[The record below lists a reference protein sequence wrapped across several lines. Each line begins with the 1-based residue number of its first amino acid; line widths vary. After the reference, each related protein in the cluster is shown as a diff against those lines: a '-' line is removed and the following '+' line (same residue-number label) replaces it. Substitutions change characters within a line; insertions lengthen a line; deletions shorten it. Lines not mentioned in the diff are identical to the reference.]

1 MEEVF
6 KTLFEETSDVASF
19 ADSLERNF
27 FTIQDFFNAPYQTQ
41 YQQKDDIER
50 LILLKNSII
59 SHYDFQTVESRSFV
73 LILLDLCERFA
84 LHSCIPRIMTIIHR
98 NDIVINKRMTAALM
112 FLFPRPSSN
121 EELVGRFDE
130 ICELLNDA
138 IVEEEDNPSK
148 ALVTFLNYYGHIVYN
163 TNIVYATEAKQKFCD
178 LNNNGEYNWLKQ
190 IEDIS
195 LLDVSNSQSV
205 YQQIEERIDAL
216 TTRIINV
223 AVESED
229 NLLIEEGTDY
239 CDALSRVPNNFISI
253 RQISVDRANGILN
266 GRGVDQLHSEEEMF
280 EYIKRYGKMHYAKLI
295 SSFESTFPQ
304 SFDTPVNIV
313 DWGCGQG
320 LATITLLEKYDSLD
334 VRYITLVEPSEI
346 VLKRA
351 ALHCRKFAPNG
362 KLKTVCKKLDDV
374 ASSDIKVQCD
384 VPTIHLFSNILDI
397 DDYSSQHL
405 LSIIDSII
413 TCNNY
418 FVCVSPYIDDIK
430 TARLNSFM
438 RHFSNQPTF
447 VLYHNEENTKYGEF
461 WQCNNSFLK
470 RHFSHGSTLSCRDYD
485 STGCSNKWTRVLKV
499 FSV

>member
-27 FTIQDFFNAPYQTQ
+27 LTIQDFFNAPYQTQ
-41 YQQKDDIER
+41 YQQKNDIER
-50 LILLKNSII
+50 LILLKNGII
-59 SHYDFQTVESRSFV
+59 SHYNFQTVESRSFV

-84 LHSCIPRIMTIIHR
+84 LHGCIPRIMNIIQR
-98 NDIVINKRMTAALM
+98 NNIVINKRMTAALK

-205 YQQIEERIDAL
+205 FQQIEEKIDTL
-216 TTRIINV
+216 TTRISSVVVNP
-223 AVESED
+223 EN

-266 GRGVDQLHSEEEMF
+266 GRGVGQLHSEEEMF
-280 EYIKRYGKMHYAKLI
+280 EYMKRYGKMHYAKLI

-304 SFDTPVNIV
+304 YFDTPVNIV

-351 ALHCRKFAPNG
+351 ALHCRKFAASG

-374 ASSDIKVQCD
+374 ISSDIKVQHN

-405 LSIIDSII
+405 LSVVDSII

-438 RHFSNQPTF
+438 AHFRNKPTF
-447 VLYHNEENTKYGEF
+447 VIYHNVENTKHGEF

-470 RHFSHGSTLSCRDYD
+470 RHFSHGTSLSCRDYD

>member
-27 FTIQDFFNAPYQTQ
+27 LTIQDFFNAPYQTQ

-84 LHSCIPRIMTIIHR
+84 LHSCIPRIMTIIQR
-98 NDIVINKRMTAALM
+98 NDILINKRMTAALK

-195 LLDVSNSQSV
+195 LLDVSNFQSV
-205 YQQIEERIDAL
+205 FQQIEEKIDTL
-216 TTRIINV
+216 TTRISSVVVNP
-223 AVESED
+223 EN

-266 GRGVDQLHSEEEMF
+266 GRGVGQLHSEEEMF
-280 EYIKRYGKMHYAKLI
+280 EYMKRYGKMHYAKLI

-304 SFDTPVNIV
+304 YFDTPVNIV

-320 LATITLLEKYDSLD
+320 LATITL
-334 VRYITLVEPSEI
+334 
-346 VLKRA
+346 
-351 ALHCRKFAPNG
+351 
-362 KLKTVCKKLDDV
+362 
-374 ASSDIKVQCD
+374 
-384 VPTIHLFSNILDI
+384 
-397 DDYSSQHL
+397 
-405 LSIIDSII
+405 
-413 TCNNY
+413 
-418 FVCVSPYIDDIK
+418 
-430 TARLNSFM
+430 
-438 RHFSNQPTF
+438 
-447 VLYHNEENTKYGEF
+447 
-461 WQCNNSFLK
+461 
-470 RHFSHGSTLSCRDYD
+470 
-485 STGCSNKWTRVLKV
+485 
-499 FSV
+499 

>member
-1 MEEVF
+1 MRDTVYF
-6 KTLFEETSDVASF
+6 TLPF
-19 ADSLERNF
+19 L
-27 FTIQDFFNAPYQTQ
+27 TIQDFFNAPYQTQ
-41 YQQKDDIER
+41 YQQKNDIER
-50 LILLKNSII
+50 LILLKNGII
-59 SHYDFQTVESRSFV
+59 SHYNFQTVESRSFV

-84 LHSCIPRIMTIIHR
+84 LHGCIPRIMNIIQR
-98 NDIVINKRMTAALM
+98 NNIVINKRMTAALK

-163 TNIVYATEAKQKFCD
+163 TNIVYATEAKQKLCD
-178 LNNNGEYNWLKQ
+178 LYNKGEYNWLKQ

-280 EYIKRYGKMHYAKLI
+280 EYIKLYGKM
-295 SSFESTFPQ
+295 
-304 SFDTPVNIV
+304 
-313 DWGCGQG
+313 
-320 LATITLLEKYDSLD
+320 
-334 VRYITLVEPSEI
+334 
-346 VLKRA
+346 
-351 ALHCRKFAPNG
+351 
-362 KLKTVCKKLDDV
+362 
-374 ASSDIKVQCD
+374 
-384 VPTIHLFSNILDI
+384 
-397 DDYSSQHL
+397 
-405 LSIIDSII
+405 
-413 TCNNY
+413 
-418 FVCVSPYIDDIK
+418 
-430 TARLNSFM
+430 
-438 RHFSNQPTF
+438 
-447 VLYHNEENTKYGEF
+447 
-461 WQCNNSFLK
+461 
-470 RHFSHGSTLSCRDYD
+470 
-485 STGCSNKWTRVLKV
+485 
-499 FSV
+499 

>member
-1 MEEVF
+1 MDKVF
-6 KTLFEETSDVASF
+6 KTLFEETSDLTSF

-27 FTIQDFFNAPYQTQ
+27 LTIQDFFNAPHQTQ

-50 LILLKNSII
+50 LILLKNGII
-59 SHYDFQTVESRSFV
+59 SHYDFQSVESRSFV

-84 LHSCIPRIMTIIHR
+84 LHGCIPRIMTIIQR
-98 NDIVINKRMTAALM
+98 NNIVINKRMTAALK

-121 EELVGRFDE
+121 EELVGHFDE
-130 ICELLNDA
+130 ICELLNEA

-163 TNIVYATEAKQKFCD
+163 TNIAYASEAKQKFCN
-178 LNNNGEYNWLKQ
+178 LNNNGKYNWLKQ

-195 LLDVSNSQSV
+195 LLDVSNSQLV
-205 YQQIEERIDAL
+205 YQHIEERIDTL
-216 TTRIINV
+216 TMRITNV
-223 AVESED
+223 AIEPED
-229 NLLIEEGTDY
+229 NLLIEEGTEY
-239 CDALSRVPNNFISI
+239 CDALSHVPNNFISI
-253 RQISVDRANGILN
+253 RQISVDKANGIIN

-295 SSFESTFPQ
+295 SSFKSTFPQ
-304 SFDTPVNIV
+304 NFETPVNIV

-320 LATITLLEKYDSLD
+320 LATITLLEKYNSLD
-334 VRYITLVEPSEI
+334 VHYITLVEPSEI

-351 ALHCRKFAPNG
+351 ALHCRKFTTSG

-374 ASSDIKVQCD
+374 VSSDIRVQCD

-405 LSIIDSII
+405 LSIVDSII

-438 RHFSNQPTF
+438 MHFRNEPTF
-447 VLYHNEENTKYGEF
+447 VLYHDIENTKYGDF

-470 RHFSHGSTLSCRDYD
+470 RHFSHGTSPSCRDYD

>member
-1 MEEVF
+1 MDEIF
-6 KTLFEETSDVASF
+6 KTFFEETSDVTSF
-19 ADSLERNF
+19 ADCLERNF
-27 FTIQDFFNAPYQTQ
+27 LTIQDFFNAPYQTQ
-41 YQQKDDIER
+41 ILQKDDIER
-50 LILLKNSII
+50 LILLKNGII
-59 SHYDFQTVESRSFV
+59 SHYDFQTVESRSFI

-84 LHSCIPRIMTIIHR
+84 LHSCIPRIMTIIQR
-98 NDIVINKRMTAALM
+98 NDIVINKRMTAALK

-121 EELVGRFDE
+121 EELVGHFDE

-163 TNIVYATEAKQKFCD
+163 TNIDYATEAKQKFCD

-205 YQQIEERIDAL
+205 YQQIEEKIDTL
-216 TTRIINV
+216 TTSISSV
-223 AVESED
+223 AVEPED

-239 CDALSRVPNNFISI
+239 CYALSLVPNNFISI

-280 EYIKRYGKMHYAKLI
+280 EYLKRYGKMHYAKLI

-304 SFDTPVNIV
+304 HFDTPVNIV

-320 LATITLLEKYDSLD
+320 LATITLLEKYGSLD

-351 ALHCRKFAPNG
+351 ALHCRKFATNG

-470 RHFSHGSTLSCRDYD
+470 RHFSHGSSLSCRDYD

>member
-1 MEEVF
+1 MEEIF
-6 KTLFEETSDVASF
+6 KTLLEESNDVASF

-27 FTIQDFFNAPYQTQ
+27 LTIQDFFNAPYQTQ
-41 YQQKDDIER
+41 YQQKNDIER
-50 LILLKNSII
+50 LILLKNGII
-59 SHYDFQTVESRSFV
+59 SHYNFQTVESRSFV

-84 LHSCIPRIMTIIHR
+84 LHGCIPRIMNIIQR
-98 NDIVINKRMTAALM
+98 NNIVINKRMTAALK

-163 TNIVYATEAKQKFCD
+163 TNIVYATEAKQKLCD
-178 LNNNGEYNWLKQ
+178 LYNKGEYNWLKQ

-351 ALHCRKFAPNG
+351 ALHCRKFAARG

-374 ASSDIKVQCD
+374 ISSDIKVQHN

-405 LSIIDSII
+405 LSVVDSII

-438 RHFSNQPTF
+438 AHFRNKPTF
-447 VLYHNEENTKYGEF
+447 VIYHNVENTKHGEF

-470 RHFSHGSTLSCRDYD
+470 RHFSHGTSLSCRDYD

>member
-1 MEEVF
+1 MEEIF
-6 KTLFEETSDVASF
+6 KTLFEESNDVASF

-27 FTIQDFFNAPYQTQ
+27 LTIQDFFNAPYQTQ
-41 YQQKDDIER
+41 YQQKNDIER
-50 LILLKNSII
+50 LILLKNGII
-59 SHYDFQTVESRSFV
+59 SHYNFQTVESRSFV

-84 LHSCIPRIMTIIHR
+84 LHGCIPRIMNIIQR
-98 NDIVINKRMTAALM
+98 NNIVINKRMTAALK

-205 YQQIEERIDAL
+205 YQQIEEKIDTL
-216 TTRIINV
+216 TTSISSV
-223 AVESED
+223 AVEPED

-239 CDALSRVPNNFISI
+239 CYALSLVPNNFISI

-280 EYIKRYGKMHYAKLI
+280 EYLKRYGKMHYAKLI

-304 SFDTPVNIV
+304 HFDTPVNIV

-320 LATITLLEKYDSLD
+320 LATITLLEKYGSLD

-461 WQCNNSFLK
+461 WQCNNSFQK
-470 RHFSHGSTLSCRDYD
+470 RHFSHGSSLSCREYD
-485 STGCSNKWTRVLKV
+485 SSGCSNKWTRVLKV

>member
-1 MEEVF
+1 MEEIF
-6 KTLFEETSDVASF
+6 KTLLEESNDVASF

-27 FTIQDFFNAPYQTQ
+27 LTIQDFFNAPYQTQ
-41 YQQKDDIER
+41 YQQKNDIER
-50 LILLKNSII
+50 LILLKNGII
-59 SHYDFQTVESRSFV
+59 SHYNFQTVESRSFV

-84 LHSCIPRIMTIIHR
+84 LHGCIPRIMNIIQR
-98 NDIVINKRMTAALM
+98 NNIVINKRMTAALK

-163 TNIVYATEAKQKFCD
+163 TNIVYATEAKQKLCD
-178 LNNNGEYNWLKQ
+178 LYNKGEYNWLKQ

-334 VRYITLVEPSEI
+334 VCYITLVEPSEI

-351 ALHCRKFAPNG
+351 ALHCRKFSTSS

-374 ASSDIKVQCD
+374 ISSDIKVQHN

-405 LSIIDSII
+405 LSVVDSII

-438 RHFSNQPTF
+438 AHFRNKPTF
-447 VLYHNEENTKYGEF
+447 VIYHNVENTKHGEF

-470 RHFSHGSTLSCRDYD
+470 RHFSHGTSLSCRDYD

>member
-6 KTLFEETSDVASF
+6 KTLFEETNDVASF
-19 ADSLERNF
+19 VDSLERNF
-27 FTIQDFFNAPYQTQ
+27 LTIQDFFNAPYQTQ

-59 SHYDFQTVESRSFV
+59 SHYDFQTVESRSFI

-84 LHSCIPRIMTIIHR
+84 LHGCIPRILTIIQR
-98 NDIVINKRMTAALM
+98 NNIVINKRMTAALK

-138 IVEEEDNPSK
+138 VVEEEDNPSK

-163 TNIVYATEAKQKFCD
+163 TNIIYATEAKQKFCD

-205 YQQIEERIDAL
+205 YQQIEEKIDTL
-216 TTRIINV
+216 TTRISSI
-223 AVESED
+223 AVEPED

-304 SFDTPVNIV
+304 NFDSPVNIV

-320 LATITLLEKYDSLD
+320 LATITLLEKYKSLD
-334 VRYITLVEPSEI
+334 VHYITLVEPSEI

-351 ALHCRKFAPNG
+351 ALHCRKFTTSG
-362 KLKTVCKKLDDV
+362 KLKTICKKLDDV
-374 ASSDIKVQCD
+374 VSSDIIVQRD

-397 DDYSSQHL
+397 DDYNSQHL
-405 LSIIDSII
+405 LSTIDSII
-413 TCNNY
+413 TRNNY

-470 RHFSHGSTLSCRDYD
+470 RHFSHGKSLSCRDYD

>member
-1 MEEVF
+1 MEKIF
-6 KTLFEETSDVASF
+6 KKIFEEISDVTSF

-27 FTIQDFFNAPYQTQ
+27 LTIQDFFNAPYQMQ
-41 YQQKDDIER
+41 CQQKEDIER
-50 LILLKNSII
+50 LIFLKNGII
-59 SHYDFQTVESRSFV
+59 SMYDFQTIESRSFI
-73 LILLDLCERFA
+73 LILLDLSERFA
-84 LHSCIPRIMTIIHR
+84 LHGCIPRIMKIIER
-98 NDIVINKRMTAALM
+98 NDIAINKRMTAALR
-112 FLFPRPSSN
+112 FLYPHPSSN

-130 ICELLNDA
+130 ICKLLNDA

-163 TNIVYATEAKQKFCD
+163 TNIIYATEAKQKFCD
-178 LNNNGEYNWLKQ
+178 LNKNGKYNWLKQ

-195 LLDVSNSQSV
+195 LLDVSNPQSV
-205 YQQIEERIDAL
+205 YLQIEAKIDILTRRIS
-216 TTRIINV
+216 NV
-223 AVESED
+223 TVKSED

-239 CDALSRVPNNFISI
+239 CDVLSHVPINFMSI
-253 RQISVDRANGILN
+253 RQISVDRANGILK
-266 GRGVDQLHSEEEMF
+266 GRGVDQLYSEEEMF

-295 SSFESTFPQ
+295 SSFESIFPRN
-304 SFDTPVNIV
+304 FDTPVNIV

-320 LATITLLEKYDSLD
+320 LATITLLEKYPSLN
-334 VRYITLVEPSEI
+334 VRNITLVEPSEI

-351 ALHCRKFAPNG
+351 ALHCRIFSTKG

-374 ASSDIKVQCD
+374 VSSDIRVQRN

-397 DDYSSQHL
+397 DDYNSQYL
-405 LSIIDSII
+405 LSIVDSII

-438 RHFSNQPTF
+438 KHFSNEPTF
-447 VLYHNEENTKYGEF
+447 ILYHNVENTKYGEF
-461 WQCNNSFLK
+461 WQCNNSFQK
-470 RHFSHGSTLSCRDYD
+470 RNFSHGTGFSCRDYD

>member
-1 MEEVF
+1 MDEIF
-6 KTLFEETSDVASF
+6 KTLFEESNDVASF

-27 FTIQDFFNAPYQTQ
+27 LTIQDFFNAPYQTQ
-41 YQQKDDIER
+41 YQQKNDIER
-50 LILLKNSII
+50 LILLKNGII
-59 SHYDFQTVESRSFV
+59 SHYNFQTVESRSFV

-84 LHSCIPRIMTIIHR
+84 LHGCIPRIMNIIQR
-98 NDIVINKRMTAALM
+98 NNIVINKRMTAALK

-163 TNIVYATEAKQKFCD
+163 TNIVYATEAKQKICD
-178 LNNNGEYNWLKQ
+178 LYNKGEYNWLKQ

-216 TTRIINV
+216 TTRIKNV

-229 NLLIEEGTDY
+229 NLLIEEGTEY
-239 CDALSRVPNNFISI
+239 CHALSRVPNKFISI
-253 RQISVDRANGILN
+253 RQISVDRANGVLN

-304 SFDTPVNIV
+304 NFDTPVNIV

-320 LATITLLEKYDSLD
+320 LATITLLERYDSLD

-351 ALHCRKFAPNG
+351 ALHCRKFATSA

-374 ASSDIKVQCD
+374 VSSDIKVQHN

-405 LSIIDSII
+405 LSVVDSII

-438 RHFSNQPTF
+438 AHFKNEPSF
-447 VLYHNEENTKYGEF
+447 VIYHNVENTKYGEF
-461 WQCNNSFLK
+461 WQCNNSFLN
-470 RHFSHGSTLSCRDYD
+470 RHFSHGASLSCRDYD

>member
-1 MEEVF
+1 MDEVF

-27 FTIQDFFNAPYQTQ
+27 LTIQDFFNASYQTQ

-84 LHSCIPRIMTIIHR
+84 LHGCIPRIMTIIQR
-98 NDIVINKRMTAALM
+98 NNIVVNKRMTAALK

-130 ICELLNDA
+130 ICELLNEA
-138 IVEEEDNPSK
+138 VVEEEDNPSK
-148 ALVTFLNYYGHIVYN
+148 ALVTFLDYYGHIVYD
-163 TNIVYATEAKQKFCD
+163 TNVVYATKANQKLCD

-195 LLDVSNSQSV
+195 LLDVSNPQSV
-205 YQQIEERIDAL
+205 YQQIEKRIDAL
-216 TTRIINV
+216 TTKVTNGV
-223 AVESED
+223 AESKE
-229 NLLIEEGTDY
+229 NLLIEEGTEY
-239 CDALSRVPNNFISI
+239 CDALSRVPNDFISI
-253 RQISVDRANGILN
+253 RKISVDRSNGIFN
-266 GRGVDQLHSEEEMF
+266 GRGVNQLQSEEEMF

-295 SSFESTFPQ
+295 SSFESAFPQ
-304 SFDTPVNIV
+304 NFDTQVNIV

-320 LATITLLEKYDSLD
+320 LATITLLEKYKSLD
-334 VRYITLVEPSEI
+334 VGCITLIEPSEI

-351 ALHCRKFAPNG
+351 ALHCRKFTTSA
-362 KLKTVCKKLDDV
+362 KLNTVCKKLDDV
-374 ASSDIKVQCD
+374 VPSDIKVQRD

-397 DDYSSQHL
+397 DDYNSQHL
-405 LSIIDSII
+405 LSIVDSII
-413 TCNNY
+413 TCCNY

-438 RHFSNQPTF
+438 MHFRNKPTF
-447 VLYHNEENTKYGEF
+447 VLYHDVENTKYGEF
-461 WQCNNSFLK
+461 WQCNNSFK
-470 RHFSHGSTLSCRDYD
+470 KGHFSHGTALSCRDYD

>member
-1 MEEVF
+1 MEDVF
-6 KTLFEETSDVASF
+6 KTLFEETNDVASF

-27 FTIQDFFNAPYQTQ
+27 LTIQDFFNAPYQTQ
-41 YQQKDDIER
+41 YQQKDYVER

-84 LHSCIPRIMTIIHR
+84 LHSCIPRILTIIQR
-98 NDIVINKRMTAALM
+98 NNIVVNKRMSAALK

-163 TNIVYATEAKQKFCD
+163 TNIVYATEAKQKLCD
-178 LNNNGEYNWLKQ
+178 LNNKGIYNWLNQ

-205 YQQIEERIDAL
+205 YKQIEERIDEL
-216 TTRIINV
+216 TTRTTNV
-223 AVESED
+223 AIEPED
-229 NLLIEEGTDY
+229 SLLIEEGTEY
-239 CDALSRVPNNFISI
+239 CNALSRVPNRFMSI
-253 RQISVDRANGILN
+253 RQISVNRANGILK
-266 GRGVDQLHSEEEMF
+266 GRGVEQLQSEEEMF

-334 VRYITLVEPSEI
+334 VRYITLIEPSEI

-351 ALHCRKFAPNG
+351 ALHCRKFTSSS
-362 KLKTVCKKLDDV
+362 KLKTVCKKLDEV
-374 ASSDIKVQCD
+374 ISSDIKVQRD

-405 LSIIDSII
+405 LSIVDSII

-438 RHFSNQPTF
+438 THFQNKSTF
-447 VLYHNEENTKYGEF
+447 VIYHNVENTKYGEF

-470 RHFSHGSTLSCRDYD
+470 RHFSHGTSLSCLAYD
-485 STGCSNKWTRVLKV
+485 SMGCSNKWTRVLKV

>member
-27 FTIQDFFNAPYQTQ
+27 LTIQDFFNAPYQTQ

-59 SHYDFQTVESRSFV
+59 SHYDFQTVESRSFI

-84 LHSCIPRIMTIIHR
+84 LHSCIPRIMTIIQR
-98 NDIVINKRMTAALM
+98 NDILINKRMTAALK

-205 YQQIEERIDAL
+205 FQQIEEKIDTL
-216 TTRIINV
+216 TTRISSVVVNP
-223 AVESED
+223 ED

-280 EYIKRYGKMHYAKLI
+280 EYMKRYGKMHYAKLI

-304 SFDTPVNIV
+304 YFDTPVNIV

-334 VRYITLVEPSEI
+334 VHYITLVEPSEI

-351 ALHCRKFAPNG
+351 ALHCRKFATNG

-374 ASSDIKVQCD
+374 ASSDIKVQRD
-384 VPTIHLFSNILDI
+384 VLTIHLFSNILDI

-413 TCNNY
+413 TCNNF

-447 VLYHNEENTKYGEF
+447 VLYHNEENTKYGDF

-470 RHFSHGSTLSCRDYD
+470 RHFTHGTSLSCRDYD

>member
-1 MEEVF
+1 MDKIF
-6 KTLFEETSDVASF
+6 KLLFEEISDVASF

-27 FTIQDFFNAPYQTQ
+27 LTIQDFFNAPYQTQ
-41 YQQKDDIER
+41 CQQKEDIER

-59 SHYDFQTVESRSFV
+59 SMHDFQTIESRSFI

-84 LHSCIPRIMTIIHR
+84 LHSCIPRIMKIIQR
-98 NDIVINKRMTAALM
+98 NGIAINKRMTAALR
-112 FLFPRPSSN
+112 FLFPHPSSN
-121 EELVGRFDE
+121 EELIGRFDE
-130 ICELLNDA
+130 ICNLLNDA

-163 TNIVYATEAKQKFCD
+163 TNIIYATKAKQKFCD
-178 LNNNGEYNWLKQ
+178 LNNSGEYNWLKQ

-205 YQQIEERIDAL
+205 YQKIEEKIDTL
-216 TTRIINV
+216 TTRINFV
-223 AVESED
+223 PVEPKD

-253 RQISVDRANGILN
+253 RQVSVDRANGILN

-304 SFDTPVNIV
+304 NFDSPVNIV

-320 LATITLLEKYDSLD
+320 LATITLLEKYESLD

-351 ALHCRKFAPNG
+351 ALHCRKFTTSG

-374 ASSDIKVQCD
+374 VSSDIKVQRD

-405 LSIIDSII
+405 LSIVDSII

-438 RHFSNQPTF
+438 THFRNEPTF
-447 VLYHNEENTKYGEF
+447 VIYHNVENTKYGEF

-470 RHFSHGSTLSCRDYD
+470 RQFSHGTSLSCRDYD

>member
-1 MEEVF
+1 
-6 KTLFEETSDVASF
+6 
-19 ADSLERNF
+19 
-27 FTIQDFFNAPYQTQ
+27 
-41 YQQKDDIER
+41 
-50 LILLKNSII
+50 
-59 SHYDFQTVESRSFV
+59 
-73 LILLDLCERFA
+73 
-84 LHSCIPRIMTIIHR
+84 
-98 NDIVINKRMTAALM
+98 MTAALK

-121 EELVGRFDE
+121 EELVGHFDE

-163 TNIVYATEAKQKFCD
+163 TNIDYATEAKQKFCD

-205 YQQIEERIDAL
+205 YQQIEEKIDTL
-216 TTRIINV
+216 TTSISSV
-223 AVESED
+223 AVEPED

-239 CDALSRVPNNFISI
+239 CYALSLVPNNFISI

-280 EYIKRYGKMHYAKLI
+280 EYLKRYGKMHYAKLI

-304 SFDTPVNIV
+304 HFDTPVNIV

-320 LATITLLEKYDSLD
+320 LATITLLEKYGSLD

-470 RHFSHGSTLSCRDYD
+470 RHFSHGSSLSCRDYD